1 MTDERALE
9 IELALRRAA
18 MDGPPDDRQRLV
30 GLALEVLTGWRRAR
44 DLATAASSTADHWR
58 SQYREC
64 AARLAAVVARAD
76 AGPEVIRELAG
87 VPT

>member
-44 DLATAASSTADHWR
+44 DLATAANKPVTHTRGPKGRFASP
-58 SQYREC
+58 
-64 AARLAAVVARAD
+64 AVV
-76 AGPEVIRELAG
+76 GGSTCEGSP
-87 VPT
+87 

>member
-30 GLALEVLTGWRRAR
+30 GLALVAIETRIDFKPVTHTRGPKGRF
-44 DLATAASSTADHWR
+44 ASP
-58 SQYREC
+58 
-64 AARLAAVVARAD
+64 AVV
-76 AGPEVIRELAG
+76 GGSTCEGSP
-87 VPT
+87 